1 MILPSLEI
9 ETAPNPAHTVIWMHG
24 LGADGHDFE
33 PIVPE
38 LVAAD
43 WPPLRFVFPHAP
55 SQPITVNGGMSM
67 PAWYDIKGFEI
78 AQRQDDFGIR
88 ASITRIEA
96 LIAREV
102 ERGVA
107 SANIILAGFSQ
118 GAAMALSVGLRH
130 AQALSGIVALSG
142 YLPLAEQL
150 ATERSAGNA
159 STPVF
164 IGHGSSDPVVPEF
177 LGMKARD
184 FLLEIG
190 HPVEWHSYPMAHQ
203 VCAMEI
209 THLRQWIGARLIA
222 NSAGN

>member
-1 MILPSLEI
+1 MILPCLEI
-9 ETAPNPAHTVIWMHG
+9 ETAPKPAHAIIWMHG

-55 SQPITVNGGMSM
+55 ARAITVNGGMRM
-67 PAWYDIKGFEI
+67 PGWYDISGFEI
-78 AQRQDDFGIR
+78 AQRQDEVGIR
-88 ASITRIEA
+88 ESITQIET
-96 LIAREV
+96 LIAREK

-107 SANIILAGFSQ
+107 SRNIILAGFSQ

-130 AQALSGIVALSG
+130 ANTLAGIVALSG

-150 ATERSAGNA
+150 ATERSTGN
-159 STPVF
+159 SQTPIF
-164 IGHGSSDPVVPEF
+164 IGHGSSDAVVPEF
-177 LGMKARD
+177 LGSQARD
-184 FLLEIG
+184 FLKQAG

-203 VCAMEI
+203 VCAAEI
-209 THLRQWIGARLIA
+209 VDLRGWIAARLRDA
-222 NSAGN
+222 